1 MLTAAF
7 ASLLLLQVGPAPT
20 TSPVSPVPEELQEQ
34 RRLNEAQQRAAA
46 DATPLEPS
54 DDPVRACFARADS
67 DPEAARLEARERFDG
82 ATGLD
87 RGIAGHCLGYALMQ
101 LERWDDAAA
110 IFGRAKDAVPATQ
123 AGYRARLG
131 AATGAARL
139 AAGEPSAALAELTA
153 LGEIDDPRLAALV
166 SLDRARALVALGREE
181 EAATELEA
189 ARTADPDNP
198 EAWLLSA
205 TLARRMDRL
214 DEAQTHI
221 QRAAILR
228 PTGPEIGLEAGVI
241 AVLSGRDEAALRSW
255 QSVVETA
262 PGTAAAATA
271 AGYLAQ
277 LRGE

>member
-7 ASLLLLQVGPAPT
+7 ASLLMLQVGPAPA
-20 TSPVSPVPEELQEQ
+20 TSPVSPVPEELHEQ
-34 RRLNEAQQRAAA
+34 RRLNEQRRAAA
-46 DATPLEPS
+46 RPAALDQA
-54 DDPVRACFARADS
+54 DDPVRACFARAES
-67 DPEAARLEARERFDG
+67 DPEAARYESRERFDR

-87 RGIAGHCLGYALMQ
+87 RAIAGHCLGYALMQ
-101 LERWDDAAA
+101 LERWQDAAE
-110 IFGRAKDAVPATQ
+110 IFARAKDAVPDSQSA
-123 AGYRARLG
+123 YRDRLG

-139 AAGEPSAALAELTA
+139 AAGEAAAALAELAA
-153 LGEIDDPRLAALV
+153 LGEIADRRLAAIV
-166 SLDRARALVALGREE
+166 ALDRARALVSLGREA
-181 EAATELEA
+181 EAATALEA

-214 DEAQTHI
+214 EEAQAHVE
-221 QRAAILR
+221 RAAMLR

-241 AVLSGRDEAALRSW
+241 AVLSGRDEAAVRSW
-255 QSVVETA
+255 QSVIETA
-262 PGTAAAATA
+262 PGTPAAAIA